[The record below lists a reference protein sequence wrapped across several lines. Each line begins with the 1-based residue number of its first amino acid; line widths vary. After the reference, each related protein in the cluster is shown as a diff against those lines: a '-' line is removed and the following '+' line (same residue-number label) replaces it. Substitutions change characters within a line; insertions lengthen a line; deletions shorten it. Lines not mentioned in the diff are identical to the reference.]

1 MIRRQA
7 LLEKSEGLGWLG
19 VAQAEVVEHRVVET
33 RQRLKIFD
41 QGDNMKKVVLEDQTG
56 RSI

>member
-1 MIRRQA
+1 M
-7 LLEKSEGLGWLG
+7 
-19 VAQAEVVEHRVVET
+19 AQAEVVERHVVET
-33 RQRLKIFD
+33 RQHLNIFD